1 MRILC
6 FLLFLFAL
14 PAVPAHAQPAEADIA
29 VLREAFA
36 LAQDGPSTRYQQAE
50 KRLRDHPMHPWLEY
64 VHLSRDLANVDGKAV
79 DAFLRRYSGPP
90 VARQL
95 RSDCMRDRRRR
106 GAVTQSLRVW
116 VGRA

>member
-79 DAFLRRYSGPP
+79 DAFLRRYSGQP
-90 VARQL
+90 VASQ
-95 RSDCMRDRRRR
+95 
-106 GAVTQSLRVW
+106 QI
-116 VGRA
+116 GRAACRERGWQDVEVSVVAGT

>member
-64 VHLSRDLANVDGKAV
+64 VHLSRDLANVAGKAD
-79 DAFLRRYSGPP
+79 DAFRSEERRVGTECVSPG
-90 VARQL
+90 
-95 RSDCMRDRRRR
+95 RSRW
-106 GAVTQSLRVW
+106 SLYH
-116 VGRA
+116 